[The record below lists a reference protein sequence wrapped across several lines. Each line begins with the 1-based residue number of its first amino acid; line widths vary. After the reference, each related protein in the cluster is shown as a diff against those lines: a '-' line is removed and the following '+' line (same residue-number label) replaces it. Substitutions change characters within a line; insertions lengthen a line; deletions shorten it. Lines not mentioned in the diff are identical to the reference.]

1 MRLDVPR
8 RRTGGTQNKNKIG
21 LVNCQ
26 LNQFSLR
33 MNSEQHTNVM
43 DLKTI
48 SPQSFLI
55 FYGIAYSD
63 LYQAELF
70 IYICIAEGNGQSSK

>member
-1 MRLDVPR
+1 
-8 RRTGGTQNKNKIG
+8 
-21 LVNCQ
+21 
-26 LNQFSLR
+26 
-33 MNSEQHTNVM
+33 M

-55 FYGIAYSD
+55 FYGIAYQD

-70 IYICIAEGNGQSSK
+70 IYICIAEGNGQSSKWAAQKELYWWFGGDWEAKSVLMLLFITKDTWNLNIFH

>member
-1 MRLDVPR
+1 MEHGIRIKL
-8 RRTGGTQNKNKIG
+8 G

-26 LNQFSLR
+26 LNEFLLR
-33 MNSEQHTNVM
+33 LNSEQHTNVM

-55 FYGIAYSD
+55 FYGIAYPD